1 MYSTSFI
8 KKETVDSFEIIPPKG
23 HPMYVVDGPYRNI
36 QIIAEMQNINKR
48 SALMRTDRLLEEN
61 IVSGVELQ
69 ELWFP
74 TDGKFDIFLSHS
86 HENIESARRFAAYIY
101 NYYGVRVFVDSMY
114 WGYAGDLIVRL
125 TEKFAEEKIERIFY
139 FMNIVHSMLS
149 MALMKMM
156 DKCETVCYLKSRN
169 SVKARG
175 SNDFTKSSWIYE
187 EVEFANRL
195 HKVLPIRTG
204 HSILLNECKS
214 FTEKDFKIEF
224 KADLSNFVELESE
237 FWERMRSDSWSRL
250 NDFPIQERLLDRITK
265 SIWRIS
271 ITINNKIM
279 TELFTYKESEQYI
292 NLLQENI
299 NRMSSNSSNCK
310 NWMLTIVSA
319 IYGFRRKQE

>member
-61 IVSGVELQ
+61 IV
-69 ELWFP
+69 
-74 TDGKFDIFLSHS
+74 
-86 HENIESARRFAAYIY
+86 
-101 NYYGVRVFVDSMY
+101 SMY